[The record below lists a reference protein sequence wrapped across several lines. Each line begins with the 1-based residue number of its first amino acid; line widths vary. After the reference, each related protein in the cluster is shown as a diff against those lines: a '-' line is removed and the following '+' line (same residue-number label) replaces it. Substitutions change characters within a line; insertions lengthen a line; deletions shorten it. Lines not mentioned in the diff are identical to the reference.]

1 MTETNNT
8 VIQTECSNTTRYISI
23 NNPPPLQ
30 CFLFDTLTCLFDM

>member
-23 NNPPPLQ
+23 NNPPPPSMFPLRHID
-30 CFLFDTLTCLFDM
+30 LFV